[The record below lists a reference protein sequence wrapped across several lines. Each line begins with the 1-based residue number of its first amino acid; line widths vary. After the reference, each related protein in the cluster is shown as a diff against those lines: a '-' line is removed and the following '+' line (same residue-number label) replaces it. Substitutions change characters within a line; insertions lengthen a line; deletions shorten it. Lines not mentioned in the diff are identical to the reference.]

1 MEVDQRR
8 LANLR
13 IMRSSLQ
20 KFGESCLKIKTK
32 DKRIVRFKM
41 NTAQKYAHKIIE
53 DQIVRTGK
61 VRVLVLKGRQQGMST
76 YVAARYY
83 HRSSMWKATNV
94 YILSHEQKAT
104 DNLFDMVDR
113 YHTSN
118 PLAPVTG
125 ADSAKELEFEHLDS
139 SYAVA
144 TAGKKAGGRGRTPH
158 LFHGSEVAFWANASD
173 HFAASVQG
181 VPDIE
186 GSEIILESTANGP
199 TGEFFERWQEAEAAA
214 DGQVDTNG
222 NPVHSDYIPIFIP
235 WYWQEEYT
243 RDTDEDF
250 SLSITAEE
258 GQLSEDEY
266 AKLFDLT
273 IGQMAW
279 RRAKISE
286 LRSYNLFDQ
295 EYPATAQMAFVN
307 SGVKSFIPGLD
318 VLRARKRTSVVGA
331 GPLIMGADPAGPGG
345 DRFVIAGRRGHA
357 VEFLEWRNKIGT
369 AEAYHWCKETILKY
383 KPARFNVDAGGIGAA
398 VLSLLRED
406 DDIPAGVVKGI
417 NFGAKSQFKHATPN
431 LPGPKNRRA
440 EMWLRSKEW
449 LQGDEPVSIPDKDVL
464 QADATGCQ
472 LKSNLTNDV
481 QLEGKEDM
489 RARGVRSPDLWDA
502 IALTFAS
509 LVHIKNYVDK
519 VIAKGDYGDV
529 DRQKK
534 TQKWPINAGIRAFG
548 AAGGGSNGWM
558 T

>member
-1 MEVDQRR
+1 MAVDQRR
-8 LANLR
+8 LDNLR
-13 IMRSSLQ
+13 QMRTSLP
-20 KFGESCLKIKTK
+20 KFGEACLEIKTK
-32 DKRIVRFKM
+32 DKRIVKFKL
-41 NTAQKYAHKIIE
+41 NTAQIHTHKILE
-53 DQIVRTGK
+53 DQLDRTGK
-61 VRVLVLKGRQQGMST
+61 VRALVLKGRQQGIST

-83 HRSSMWKATNV
+83 HKASMWKATNV

-125 ADSAKELEFEHLDS
+125 VSNAKELEFEHLDS

-181 VPDIE
+181 IPDIA

-199 TGEFFERWQEAEAAA
+199 SGEFYERWQEAEA
-214 DGQVDTNG
+214 GQ
-222 NPVHSDYIPIFIP
+222 SDYIPIFIP
-235 WYWQEEYT
+235 WYWQEEYY
-243 RDTDEDF
+243 REPSHDF
-250 SLSITAEE
+250 ELNSSAEE
-258 GQLSEDEY
+258 GQMSEAEY
-266 AKLFDLT
+266 AETFNLT
-273 IGQMAW
+273 FGQMAW
-279 RRAKISE
+279 RRAKVQE

-307 SGVKSFIPGLD
+307 SNVKSFIPGLD
-318 VLRARKRTSVVGA
+318 VLRARKRTSVIAA

-345 DRFVIAGRRGHA
+345 DRFSIAGRRGH
-357 VEFLEWRNKIGT
+357 VIEYLKWRNKIGT
-369 AEAYHWCKETILKY
+369 AEAFHWCKEVILNF

-406 DDIPAGVVKGI
+406 EDIPKGVVKGV
-417 NFGAKSQFKHATPN
+417 NFGAKSQAKHANPN
-431 LPGPKNRRA
+431 KPGPKNRRA

-449 LQGDEPVSIPDKDVL
+449 LQGDEPVSLPDLDVL

-472 LKSNLTNDV
+472 LKSNLTNDI
-481 QLEGKEDM
+481 QLESKEDM
-489 RARGVRSPDLWDA
+489 RARGVRSPDLWDS
-502 IALTFAS
+502 IVLTFAS

-519 VIAKGDYGDV
+519 EKPKVEYGDV
-529 DRQKK
+529 DKREK
-534 TQKWPINAGIRAFG
+534 TYRAPRATG
-548 AAGGGSNGWM
+548 RNGWM
-558 T
+558 A